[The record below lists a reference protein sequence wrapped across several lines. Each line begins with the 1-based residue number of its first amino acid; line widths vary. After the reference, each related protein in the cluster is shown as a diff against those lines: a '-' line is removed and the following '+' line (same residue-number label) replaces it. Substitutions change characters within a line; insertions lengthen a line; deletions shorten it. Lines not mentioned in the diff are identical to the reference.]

1 MKIRGRLSDSVSNG
15 YKLFGQKTSRLFSAQ
30 ACRRVAAVQE
40 QLFLQKLSTLR
51 VVLARDRVQDLHAF
65 SLEKQIQDCMQFR

>member
-40 QLFLQKLSTLR
+40 QLFLQKLSMLR
-51 VVLARDRVQDLHAF
+51 VVLERRTRDCLSSNPRTLLVHTTG
-65 SLEKQIQDCMQFR
+65 